1 MEATPLPTSDTDTS
15 VEQFDQALAAQ
26 RDRVRDFLAAQ
37 QLRLQQVE
45 AALDEQLG
53 LLSEGLARSREET
66 HEARDDLKQRSEQL
80 ARQTE
85 TFKAIKAELDVRQT
99 QWEELQRSTT
109 EQQEALAQQYRRQ
122 QEELDGRFEELAQQR
137 PEIEA
142 ARTAL
147 EHDRQT
153 FELNCQEEQTR
164 QEQVTQLQQRLQK
177 EQESLSAARR
187 ELLAAK
193 ADTDSQRRRIA
204 REFRSQHAA
213 HLKELARR
221 QAELDAMSDGL
232 ETRGSELDRLGNELE
247 TRGSELD
254 THRDELDRRQKDLRD
269 SQIAEQG
276 ELSDQAASAR
286 QRERELTDELESLRD
301 ECRRLQKELTQ
312 ISSVGGTGDGGA
324 DSEALARVEAERD
337 ALSERLEEAQR
348 QLAEAP
354 SGNIADEDIQRRFDM
369 AMEDVRELNA
379 KNALLQQQLETAR
392 AGGGSAPAPSGG
404 GLDWEAEKKRI
415 LMELDADF
423 QEGDGEDEEA
433 DEKVK
438 AERLKIEKV
447 VERTDNILAAKDQEI
462 AELKQLLENQS
473 GSIGTMAVGAA
484 ALGKML
490 DNDEM
495 VQEERENL
503 RRLQDELTQK
513 LRKAEV
519 DISLERAK
527 IGRERAE
534 LEEKLR
540 AFEQQGGKVDGAA
553 ESTDRSGTPTRGRW
567 LARLGL
573 NELDQEKPKP

>member
-53 LLSEGLARSREET
+53 LLSKELARSREET

-80 ARQTE
+80 ARETE
-85 TFKAIKAELDVRQT
+85 TFEAIKAELDVRQT
-99 QWEELQRSTT
+99 QWEELQRLTSR
-109 EQQEALAQQYRRQ
+109 QQESLAEQYRRQ
-122 QEELDGRFEELAQQR
+122 QEELDGRFKELAAQR

-142 ARTAL
+142 AQSQLA
-147 EHDRQT
+147 HDRQT
-153 FELNCQEEQTR
+153 FESNRKEQEARQEE
-164 QEQVTQLQQRLQK
+164 VAQLRQRLQK
-177 EQESLSAARR
+177 EQETLSAARQ

-193 ADTDSQRRRIA
+193 ADTDNQRRRIA
-204 REFRSQHAA
+204 REFRSKHAA
-213 HLKELARR
+213 HLKELERR
-221 QAELDAMSDGL
+221 RAELA
-232 ETRGSELDRLGNELE
+232 
-247 TRGSELD
+247 
-254 THRDELDRRQKDLRD
+254 
-269 SQIAEQG
+269 
-276 ELSDQAASAR
+276 DQASPAR

-301 ECRRLQKELTQ
+301 ECRRLQEQ
-312 ISSVGGTGDGGA
+312 SAQMSDDVETGDGGA
-324 DSEALARVEAERD
+324 DSEAFARIETERD

-354 SGNIADEDIQRRFDM
+354 AGEMADEDLRQRFDM
-369 AMEDVRELNA
+369 AMEDVRELKA
-379 KNALLQQQLETAR
+379 KNAELQQQLEA
-392 AGGGSAPAPSGG
+392 AQPGGGGGSAPAPSTG
-404 GLDWEAEKKRI
+404 GLDWEAEKQRI
-415 LMELDADF
+415 LMELEEDF

-433 DEKVK
+433 DEEVR

-447 VERTDNILAAKDQEI
+447 IERTDAILADKDQEI

-473 GSIGTMAVGAA
+473 GSLGTMAVGAA
-484 ALGKML
+484 ALGEML
-490 DNDEM
+490 DNDEI

-503 RRLQDELTQK
+503 KRLQEELNEK

-527 IGRERAE
+527 IARERAE

-540 AFEQQGGKVDGAA
+540 MFEEQGGAADKGSDG
-553 ESTDRSGTPTRGRW
+553 TDRAGTPTRGRW

-573 NELDQEKPKP
+573 NDSDEEKNP